1 MLHASGAVAARR
13 RCSAALFGGAAWLH
27 ALMCEQH
34 VAMAPLGCGHSFAK
48 TRLEAIAS
56 RLEAI
61 VSRSE
66 AIASRL
72 EAIVSRSET
81 IATRLEGSVWPAR
94 AVCGSLGYSCAIP
107 GLVFYN
113 NTFLAKSG

>member
-1 MLHASGAVAARR
+1 
-13 RCSAALFGGAAWLH
+13 
-27 ALMCEQH
+27 MCEQH

-48 TRLEAIAS
+48 T

-81 IATRLEGSVWPAR
+81 IATRLEGIVWPAR